1 MAGFRFSVHG
11 TGLQAIVRVLE
22 AVAQNRER
30 SSAFLALQLSFFEM
44 SALGCGL
51 MCPAPE

>member
-1 MAGFRFSVHG
+1 MFAEAGV
-11 TGLQAIVRVLE
+11 LAIWLPQVFEIIHTV
-22 AVAQNRER
+22 VC
-30 SSAFLALQLSFFEM
+30 LALQLSFFEM

>member
-1 MAGFRFSVHG
+1 MLASNPANILNHNSPVGGIPSDSINLG
-11 TGLQAIVRVLE
+11 NA
-22 AVAQNRER
+22 
-30 SSAFLALQLSFFEM
+30 LALQLSFFEM